1 MDAFTVLKNTYY
13 IINRDINF
21 YKDNFGHTYYVNVH
35 DEETQ
40 FIDKLFKNVENK
52 LTPSDKMLNYAVS
65 SIYISVVVLEEYLKR
80 NSIKYV
86 LSDMDDIFVGFSKVE
101 SEKYNFSDKTFKEL
115 DEILFGLLTD
125 GIDLE
130 SRKKSGSERTPNEI
144 ITYMLD
150 MLGYDKSVS
159 TTKSIIDPA
168 CGTGTFVK
176 QIMERFIF
184 QQ

>member
-1 MDAFTVLKNTYY
+1 MDAFTVLENTYY
-13 IINRDINF
+13 IINRNIDF

-40 FIDKLFKNVENK
+40 FIDKLFKSVENK

-65 SIYISVVVLEEYLKR
+65 SIYTSVVVLEEYLKR
-80 NSIKYV
+80 NNIKYV
-86 LSDMDDIFVGFSKVE
+86 LSDMDDICAGFSKVE
-101 SEKYNFSDKTFKEL
+101 NGKYNFSDKTFEEL

-130 SRKKSGSERTPNEI
+130 SRKKSGSERTPDEI

-159 TTKSIIDPA
+159 TKKSIIDPA
-168 CGTGTFVK
+168 CGTGTFIK
-176 QIMERFIF
+176 QIMERFIV
-184 QQ
+184 

>member
-1 MDAFTVLKNTYY
+1 MDAFTVLENTYY

-21 YKDNFGHTYYVNVH
+21 YKDNFGHTYYINVH
-35 DEETQ
+35 DEEIQ

-80 NSIKYV
+80 NNIKYV
-86 LSDMDDIFVGFSKVE
+86 LSDMDDIFAGFSKVKNG
-101 SEKYNFSDKTFKEL
+101 KYNFSDKTFKEL

-130 SRKKSGSERTPNEI
+130 SRKNRVV
-144 ITYMLD
+144 
-150 MLGYDKSVS
+150 SVHLMRLLH
-159 TTKSIIDPA
+159 I
-168 CGTGTFVK
+168 C
-176 QIMERFIF
+176 
-184 QQ
+184 